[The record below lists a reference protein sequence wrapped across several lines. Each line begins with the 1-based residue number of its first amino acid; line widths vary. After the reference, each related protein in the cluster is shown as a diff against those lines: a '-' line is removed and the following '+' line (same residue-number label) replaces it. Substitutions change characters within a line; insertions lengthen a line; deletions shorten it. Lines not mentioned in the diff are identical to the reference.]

1 MGIKHLNRFLHKH
14 CSANAIKHTNISI
27 FQNKTLVIDT
37 SIFMYKFLT
46 TAKTQQGIIE
56 MFQRMVEMFQKYNIT
71 PVFIFDGK
79 PPEEKTKLLKERY
92 WKRVLASRKVEELKR
107 LLESAADA
115 DADTPETI
123 HDYQAIKQE
132 MEIAETDALR
142 LRKVDIL
149 AIKTF
154 IRSLNLRL
162 VEAEEEADELCVK
175 QVKSKDAHAVI
186 SDDMDMLVHGCTETI
201 RNLNVNTGE
210 CTAYYL
216 NIILYELDMTIQQFR
231 EIVVL
236 SGTDYCAN
244 PENCDLYKTL
254 KLYTNYKR
262 FLKSNKWRTIG
273 FLEYVLQ
280 YTDYVS
286 NADEI
291 QKAYSKFTYTD
302 SSVATQNNPV

>member
-14 CSANAIKHTNISI
+14 CSSNAVQHTNISI
-27 FQNKTLVIDT
+27 FQNETLVIDT
-37 SIFMYKFLT
+37 SIFMYRFLT
-46 TAKTQQGIIE
+46 SEKTQQGMVS
-56 MFQRMVEMFQKYNIT
+56 MFEKMIQMFRQYNIT

-92 WKRVLASRKVEELKR
+92 WKRVLASRKVEELKQI
-107 LLESAADA
+107 LESAATA
-115 DADTPETI
+115 TNTPETI
-123 HDYQAIKQE
+123 HDYQAIKKE

-154 IRSLNLRL
+154 IRSLNLSFI
-162 VEAEEEADELCVK
+162 EAKEEADELCVK
-175 QVKSKDAHAVI
+175 QVKSNQAHAVI
-186 SDDMDMLVHGCTETI
+186 SDDMDMLVHGCPATI

-216 NIILYELDMTIQQFR
+216 NVILYELNMTIQQFR
-231 EIVVL
+231 EIMVL

-244 PENCDLYKTL
+244 PEECDLYKTL

-286 NADEI
+286 NTDEI
-291 QKAYSKFTYTD
+291 QKAYAKFTYTD
-302 SSVATQNNPV
+302 SLAVTQNNPV

>member
-14 CSANAIKHTNISI
+14 CSSNAVQHTNISI
-27 FQNKTLVIDT
+27 FQNETLVIDT
-37 SIFMYKFLT
+37 SIFMYRFLT
-46 TAKTQQGIIE
+46 SEKTQQGMVS
-56 MFQRMVEMFQKYNIT
+56 MFEKMIQMFRQYNIT

-92 WKRVLASRKVEELKR
+92 WKRVLASRKVEELKQI
-107 LLESAADA
+107 LESA
-115 DADTPETI
+115 ADTPETI
-123 HDYQAIKQE
+123 HDYQAIKKE

-154 IRSLNLRL
+154 IRSLNLSFI
-162 VEAEEEADELCVK
+162 EAKEEADELCVK
-175 QVKSKDAHAVI
+175 QVKSNQAHAVI
-186 SDDMDMLVHGCTETI
+186 SDDMDMLVHGCPATI

-216 NIILYELDMTIQQFR
+216 NVILYELNMTIQQFR
-231 EIVVL
+231 EIMVL

-244 PENCDLYKTL
+244 PEECDLYKTL

-286 NADEI
+286 NTDEI
-291 QKAYSKFTYTD
+291 QKAYAKFTYTD
-302 SSVATQNNPV
+302 SLAVTQNNPV

>member
-1 MGIKHLNRFLHKH
+1 MYRFL
-14 CSANAIKHTNISI
+14 
-27 FQNKTLVIDT
+27 T
-37 SIFMYKFLT
+37 SE
-46 TAKTQQGIIE
+46 KTQQGMVS
-56 MFQRMVEMFQKYNIT
+56 MFEKMIQMFRQYNIT

-92 WKRVLASRKVEELKR
+92 WKRVFASRKVEELKQI
-107 LLESAADA
+107 LESAAA
-115 DADTPETI
+115 TDTPETI

-142 LRKVDIL
+142 LRKVDIQ

-154 IRSLNLRL
+154 IRSLNLSFID
-162 VEAEEEADELCVK
+162 AKEEADELCVK
-175 QVKSKDAHAVI
+175 QVKSNQAHAVI
-186 SDDMDMLVHGCTETI
+186 SDDMDMLVHGCPATI

-216 NIILYELDMTIQQFR
+216 NVILYELNMTIQQFR
-231 EIVVL
+231 EIMVL

-244 PENCDLYKTL
+244 PEECDLYKTL

-286 NADEI
+286 NTDEI
-291 QKAYSKFTYTD
+291 QKAYAKFTYTD
-302 SSVATQNNPV
+302 SLAVTQNNPV

>member
-14 CSANAIKHTNISI
+14 CSSNAVQHTNISI
-27 FQNKTLVIDT
+27 FQNETLVIDT
-37 SIFMYKFLT
+37 SIFMYRFLT
-46 TAKTQQGIIE
+46 SEKTQQGMVS
-56 MFQRMVEMFQKYNIT
+56 MFEKMIQMFRQYNIT

-92 WKRVLASRKVEELKR
+92 WKRVLASRKVEELKQ
-107 LLESAADA
+107 LLESA
-115 DADTPETI
+115 ADTPETI

-142 LRKVDIL
+142 LRKVDIQ

-154 IRSLNLRL
+154 IRSLNLSFID
-162 VEAEEEADELCVK
+162 AKEEADELCVK
-175 QVKSKDAHAVI
+175 QVKSNQAHAVI
-186 SDDMDMLVHGCTETI
+186 SDDMDMLVHGCPATI

-216 NIILYELDMTIQQFR
+216 NVILYELNMTIQQFR
-231 EIVVL
+231 EIMVL

-244 PENCDLYKTL
+244 PEECDLYKTL

-286 NADEI
+286 NTDEI
-291 QKAYSKFTYTD
+291 QKAYAKFTYTD
-302 SSVATQNNPV
+302 SLAVTQNNPV

>member
-1 MGIKHLNRFLHKH
+1 M
-14 CSANAIKHTNISI
+14 
-27 FQNKTLVIDT
+27 
-37 SIFMYKFLT
+37 
-46 TAKTQQGIIE
+46 AKTQQGIIE

-92 WKRVLASRKVEELKR
+92 CKRVLASKKVEELKQ
-107 LLESAADA
+107 LLESAATE
-115 DADTPETI
+115 ADTSETI
-123 HDYQAIKQE
+123 HDYQAIKLE

-142 LRKVDIL
+142 LRKVDIQ

-154 IRSLNLRL
+154 IRSLNLCL

-175 QVKSKDAHAVI
+175 QVKYKDAHAVI
-186 SDDMDMLVHGCTETI
+186 SDDMDMLVHGCPATI

-216 NIILYELDMTIQQFR
+216 NVILYELDMTIQQFR

-286 NADEI
+286 NVDEI
-291 QKAYSKFTYTD
+291 QKAYSKFSYTD
-302 SSVATQNNPV
+302 SLAVTQNNPV